1 MHDQKII
8 LRRQIEM
15 PVKTIMV
22 IGAGF
27 MGAGIAQVG
36 AEAGY
41 EMLLYDIAPA
51 AVEKGIAG
59 AKKNLSRN
67 VEKGKIT
74 AEAMDAAMAHIK
86 PSTSLDDGAKADFV
100 IEAVFENAELKKEIF
115 AKLDAVCPEHCIL
128 ATNTSSIPISR
139 LAASV
144 KRSDKFIGM
153 HFFSPVPVMRLCEL
167 IRGIKTSDETLGV
180 TRKIATDMKKETVVS
195 KDVPGFIVNRINA
208 ALRQEV
214 YRCMEEGVAS
224 IEDIDK
230 ALKFGLNHPMGPFE
244 LGDFVGLDVG
254 LNVIK
259 TLYDAYKDPK
269 WAPNLTLEKL
279 VLSGDYGRKTGKGWY
294 DYTSGEKKVRTD
306 VKF

>member
-1 MHDQKII
+1 M
-8 LRRQIEM
+8 EM
-15 PVKTIMV
+15 AVKTIMV
-22 IGAGF
+22 VGAGF
-27 MGAGIAQVG
+27 MGSGIAQVG

-41 EMLLYDIAPA
+41 DIMLYDIAPEM
-51 AVEKGIAG
+51 VEKGIAT
-59 AKKNLSRN
+59 AKKFLSKS
-67 VEKGKIT
+67 VEKGKLT
-74 AEAMDAAMAHIK
+74 EEAMNAALAHIH

-115 AKLDAVCPEHCIL
+115 TKLDGICPPHCFL
-128 ATNTSSIPISR
+128 ASNTSSIPITR
-139 LAASV
+139 LAAAT
-144 KRSDKFIGM
+144 KRPDKFIGM
-153 HFFSPVPVMRLCEL
+153 HFFSPVPVMRLCEI
-167 IRGIKTSDETLGV
+167 IRGIKTSDETLEV

-214 YRCMEEGVAS
+214 YRVMEEGVATV
-224 IEDIDK
+224 EDIDK

-254 LNVIK
+254 YNVIK
-259 TLYDAYKDPK
+259 TLYEAYKDPK

-294 DYTSGEKKVRTD
+294 DYTSGEKKPRTD